1 MTERTMNGATK
12 EYTFNDI
19 PTALAELIIE
29 VQRLKE
35 AVKSRD
41 AVLDEIKTALVSDR
55 LNGKQAAKFLGIH
68 VSTLI
73 RKVDEG
79 IVPAHDDGS
88 GARYYLRKELE
99 GYLLDNKIDKRV
111 ENR

>member
-1 MTERTMNGATK
+1 MNEVTK

-29 VQRLKE
+29 VQWLRE
-35 AVKSRD
+35 EVKSRD
-41 AVLDEIKTALVSDR
+41 DVLEEIKTVLVSER

-79 IVPAHDDGS
+79 IVPVHDDGS
-88 GARYYLRKELE
+88 GSRYYLRKELE
-99 GYLLDNKIDKRV
+99 KYLQDNKISTGIDKR
-111 ENR
+111 

>member
-1 MTERTMNGATK
+1 MNGATK

-19 PTALAELIIE
+19 PTALAELVTE
-29 VQRLKE
+29 VQGLRA

-41 AVLDEIKTALVSDR
+41 AVLDEIKKALVSDR

-79 IVPAHDDGS
+79 IVPVHDDGS

-99 GYLLDNKIDKRV
+99 EYLQDNRKRD
-111 ENR
+111 